1 MSAPKKSAAQ
11 SHPSR
16 WRVAIAIP
24 VLLASGGL
32 CAQVIDPPYVEYG
45 PLATPIPTLSG
56 WAFLLLAMFMLAAVW
71 QMKRKDL
78 YQGSKFLITSL
89 VVGALASAASGVQL
103 VSNANAIS
111 YSLIELVIPSGGRA
125 QLIFPAL
132 NCVQNKTDISQQI
145 IKIDR
150 NTVNAGASSQITTQ
164 GSITNFGECS
174 AIECTDTPP
183 KTVLPPDAKCTIPL
197 GVPT

>member
-1 MSAPKKSAAQ
+1 MPAPKRSAAQ

-16 WRVAIAIP
+16 WRRVAIAIP

-32 CAQVIDPPYVEYG
+32 CAQIAPPYVDYG

-89 VVGALASAASGVQL
+89 VVGALASAASGIQL
-103 VSNANAIS
+103 ISNAYAPPS
-111 YSLIELVIPSGGRA
+111 YVTLSEPSGGRA
-125 QLIFPAL
+125 QLFWGI
-132 NCVQNKTDISQQI
+132 NCVQNGTNVAQEIKKIELRAANAGFSSQTTNPQGVANYGGCSGVPVPCTDIP
-145 IKIDR
+145 
-150 NTVNAGASSQITTQ
+150 T
-164 GSITNFGECS
+164 
-174 AIECTDTPP
+174 
-183 KTVLPPDAKCTIPL
+183 KTVLQPLGECTIDT
-197 GVPT
+197 GST